1 MFKKTY
7 QVEGVKGFYRGYI
20 PTILGII
27 PYAGT
32 SFFIYGTLKSFMRGT
47 FISFYCLKNNIINKA
62 WISMH

>member
-7 QVEGVKGFYRGYI
+7 QSEGLKGFYRGYV

-32 SFFIYGTLKSFMRGT
+32 SFFTYCTLKT
-47 FISFYCLKNNIINKA
+47 FIRGNFHNNLYTLKNDLINY
-62 WISMH
+62 I